1 MQTRA
6 PTAPAGRR
14 RAARAAAAEG
24 RLLDAA
30 EALFARHGYNGV
42 SIRDIAGAAR
52 ANISSVYYHFGSKQH
67 LLEAV
72 CRRRMLPVVAERAAA
87 MAAAGGRQASL
98 DCLVAAFVGP
108 TLRAAQ
114 GRGRD
119 AAMFRRLAGHL
130 ATDPT
135 PEVRR
140 AIRAIFDESV
150 RAFVNGLRAAYRG
163 ADAERFFWAVACA
176 MGAALF
182 VQSDLAHLARMLGPR
197 AVPPDAGR
205 GMEPISRFIEG
216 GLEAA
221 LRTGPGRHGAR
232 GARGAR

>member
-1 MQTRA
+1 MQSLA
-6 PTAPAGRR
+6 QAAPAGRGR
-14 RAARAAAAEG
+14 TAGAAASVA

-52 ANISSVYYHFGSKQH
+52 ANISSVYYHFGSKQK

-87 MAAAGGRQASL
+87 LAAAEGGGQPLSL
-98 DCLVAAFVGP
+98 ERLVAAFVGP

-130 ATDPT
+130 ATDPK

-150 RAFVNGLRAAYRG
+150 CDFVTRLRAIHRG
-163 ADAERFFWAVACA
+163 ADAESFFWAVACA
-176 MGAALF
+176 MGAALY
-182 VQSDLAHLARMLGPR
+182 VQSDLAHLAGMLGR
-197 AVPPDAGR
+197 QSAPPDAER
-205 GMEPISRFIEG
+205 GLRHITRFIEG
-216 GLEAA
+216 GIAA
-221 LRTGPGRHGAR
+221 AVRRGPGNGGAR
-232 GARGAR
+232 